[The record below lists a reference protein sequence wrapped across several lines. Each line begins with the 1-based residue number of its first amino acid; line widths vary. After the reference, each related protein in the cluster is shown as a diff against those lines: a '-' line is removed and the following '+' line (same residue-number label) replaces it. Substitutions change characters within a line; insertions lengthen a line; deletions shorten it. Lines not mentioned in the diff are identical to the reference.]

1 MLIDSKNCD
10 GKGTNKKMDG
20 LLKKKNRLWYMS
32 KYGLGLIREMIG

>member
-20 LLKKKNRLWYMS
+20 LLKKKEQVMVH
-32 KYGLGLIREMIG
+32 E